1 MQPDE
6 AERLASDPESL
17 ADWLDANYRSA
28 ILEGLRLA
36 MRRSQI
42 PTTGDPEEFYGHA
55 LERLIYNRNARDT
68 VLRIICEGHSPESYI
83 TSVAFNVGREATR
96 PNAIDKE
103 TIRTLAPGDHDCILQ
118 IAMEEPAEAHF
129 EGLSDEVRAALW
141 NLPRR
146 NRRIVREHLCEA
158 RTFESITRRLSTG
171 EQRLTP
177 SQVRALFFEGLELL
191 RESLEH
197 LEP

>member
-6 AERLASDPESL
+6 AERLASDPEFL
-17 ADWLDANYRSA
+17 VAWLDANYRSA

-36 MRRSQI
+36 MRRSKI
-42 PTTGDPEEFYGHA
+42 PSTGDPEEFYGHA

-68 VLRIICEGHSPESYI
+68 VLSIICEGRSPEPYI

-96 PNAIDKE
+96 PNAIDQK
-103 TIRTLAPGDHDCILQ
+103 TIRTLAPGDHNRILQ
-118 IAMEEPAEAHF
+118 IAMEEPAEAHS
-129 EGLSDEVRAALW
+129 EDHSDEVRAALW

-146 NRRIVREHLCEA
+146 NRRIVREHLHE
-158 RTFESITRRLSTG
+158 RRSFEGISRKRST
-171 EQRLTP
+171 EKQRPTP
-177 SQVRALFFEGLELL
+177 SQVQTLFDEGIELL
-191 RESLEH
+191 RERLEH